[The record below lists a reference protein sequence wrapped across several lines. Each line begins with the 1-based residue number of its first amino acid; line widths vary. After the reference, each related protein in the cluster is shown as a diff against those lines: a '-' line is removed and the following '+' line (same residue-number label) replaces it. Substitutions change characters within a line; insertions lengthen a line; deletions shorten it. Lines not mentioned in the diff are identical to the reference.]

1 MAKTKTLIFPAYVTE
16 AQYRAQLEQRAR
28 EEHQSFATILRH
40 IRAETKQRLR
50 DHVCILSEYD
60 MKVLSYTDLS
70 VYWLDRLKP
79 IHEPGKSGL
88 PTQQR
93 G

>member
-1 MAKTKTLIFPAYVTE
+1 MANSDSKSSIITA
-16 AQYRAQLEQRAR
+16 AQYSAQLQLRSK
-28 EEHQSFATILRH
+28 EEHQPFASVLRH

-93 G
+93 S